1 MPCPIATVPSAPGK
15 HKDPRKSLG
24 TDTHRR
30 AREARLSDPC
40 RTSHGGQW
48 GQAFPLARDR
58 SGPSPDSSLPQ
69 HLRDELIAGRP
80 RPQTR
85 SACGRAQS
93 RGLPGSSGL
102 RERRR
107 ELEAAGAR
115 VPWRP
120 TPGAGSCA
128 VTIGLPEL
136 AATVRPSSLRPRP
149 PYRLRGQICG
159 AQAHSGSAARPP
171 QSCELGPQLG
181 RPASRPGTM
190 ATVPRPQGPG
200 CGPSSRAR
208 RLLCTRRACASEG
221 PTKHSPGVAL
231 RNRTLS
237 LAFCLFVLFWGFL
250 GPVMVPGVGFIL

>member
-1 MPCPIATVPSAPGK
+1 MSTDPSLLAYLTSLSTLLNLNLKSLFSRRATFSALAAFTFDIATSSKPIPNCSLLLFEVGDISLLPCPIATARPPPPGK
-15 HKDPRKSLG
+15 HKVHLLPTRTGERKRHASSKDA
-24 TDTHRR
+24 TRTR
-30 AREARLSDPC
+30 AGLAMGE
-40 RTSHGGQW
+40 GV
-48 GQAFPLARDR
+48 GQAFPLAQDR
-58 SGPSPDSSLPQ
+58 SRASPDGSLPQ

-115 VPWRP
+115 AQWRP

-171 QSCELGPQLG
+171 QS
-181 RPASRPGTM
+181 
-190 ATVPRPQGPG
+190 
-200 CGPSSRAR
+200 
-208 RLLCTRRACASEG
+208 
-221 PTKHSPGVAL
+221 
-231 RNRTLS
+231 
-237 LAFCLFVLFWGFL
+237 
-250 GPVMVPGVGFIL
+250 